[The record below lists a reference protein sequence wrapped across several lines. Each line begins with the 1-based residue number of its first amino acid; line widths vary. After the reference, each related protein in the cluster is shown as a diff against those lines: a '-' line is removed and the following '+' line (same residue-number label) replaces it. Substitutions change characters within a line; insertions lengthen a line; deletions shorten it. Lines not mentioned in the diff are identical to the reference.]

1 MLIGGCPSFLS
12 SIFSYCITERGY
24 PILALLQGWASML
37 LLALTFCCVRT
48 LVCVFMICTMF
59 HVKHFG
65 IRGRTGRSSVFV
77 GGPLLK
83 REKWRTLRM
92 GDRDTLSCCGEQRR
106 SKSPSLCLRFL
117 QTRAG
122 HPSGRPTSRNA
133 REVGHP
139 SSIYL
144 NLKG

>member
-48 LVCVFMICTMF
+48 FDRVFMICTMF

-65 IRGRTGRSSVFV
+65 IRGRTGRSAVFV
-77 GGPLLK
+77 GGRLLK
-83 REKWRTLRM
+83 RGGAGTLRTPP
-92 GDRDTLSCCGEQRR
+92 GDTLCR
-106 SKSPSLCLRFL
+106 
-117 QTRAG
+117 
-122 HPSGRPTSRNA
+122 
-133 REVGHP
+133 
-139 SSIYL
+139 
-144 NLKG
+144 